1 MISFFNIN
9 KVLNMASEKETEDK
23 NISRR
28 NFLKKLAAT
37 AVFTVPTIQSNHPAL
52 LRFCLRAGKLLS
64 EDSSIEGSGSPSG
77 GGRSAAEVLFGDLGL
92 RR

>member
-37 AVFTVPTIQSNHPAL
+37 AVFTVPTIQSFSL
-52 LRFCLRAGKLLS
+52 LQTQPNG
-64 EDSSIEGSGSPSG
+64 GWSGHHHHHAPG
-77 GGRSAAEVLFGDLGL
+77 PGEPTPPLPPPPPGL
-92 RR
+92 

>member
-37 AVFTVPTIQSNHPAL
+37 AVFTVPTIQSFSL
-52 LRFCLRAGKLLS
+52 LQTQ
-64 EDSSIEGSGSPSG
+64 PNG
-77 GGRSAAEVLFGDLGL
+77 GWWWWTGHHHHHAPGPGEPTPPLPPPPPGL
-92 RR
+92 